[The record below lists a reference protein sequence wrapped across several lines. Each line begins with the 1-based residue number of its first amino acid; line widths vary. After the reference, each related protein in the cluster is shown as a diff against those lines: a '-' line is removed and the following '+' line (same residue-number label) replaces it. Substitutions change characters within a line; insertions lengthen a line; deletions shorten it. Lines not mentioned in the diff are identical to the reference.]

1 MYNVL
6 IRPLREQDALTS
18 YKWRN
23 DPDIWQNT
31 GRKPDKHIT
40 GQIETEWIRIVI
52 AERNSSRFAILAD
65 NKYIGNIQITNIVP
79 GEEGE
84 YHIFIGEK
92 NYWGKGIATLA
103 TWQLIRYARE
113 GLNLKRLYLFVK
125 PQNEAA
131 VRVYQKCGFVK
142 VSDEI
147 KMVCD
152 LSDVQNPTVSVFM
165 MTYNH
170 EDYIRQSVES
180 ALYQKT
186 DFDFDIVIG
195 EDCSTDNTRSVL
207 KTIADEYPG
216 KFRLLFHDRNL
227 GPHANQL
234 EVFKTCTGKYI
245 AFCEGD
251 DYWIDP
257 LKLKKQ
263 VDYLEGHPDTGMVCT
278 DYRKYY
284 QQAGKY
290 ISGCFNVKKYGD
302 KVTFSDYLLDMSS
315 ISTATVL
322 IRNDVVRLYGTEIPE
337 IMRNDFVVGDTPLWL
352 FTAAKSRIAVIPDE
366 TVVYRILDNSACH
379 FRSPEDH
386 YKFVVKGFKMADY
399 FYDRYGG
406 NDPDLLERLKRK
418 KFKAALFHG
427 FRTMNSGIAKESFN
441 NLMTSGLS
449 VKQKISA
456 WLMLTGSCNKLLNR
470 IAGAILKMNKPV
482 LSR

>member
-18 YKWRN
+18 YNWRN
-23 DPDIWQNT
+23 DPVIWENT
-31 GRKPDKHIT
+31 GRKPDRHIT
-40 GQIETEWIRIVI
+40 GQIETEWIRKVL
-52 AERNSSRFAILAD
+52 AEGNSSRFAILAD
-65 NKYIGNIQITNIVP
+65 NTYIGNIQITNILP

-84 YHIFIGEK
+84 YHVFIGEK

-113 GLNLKRLYLFVK
+113 GLNLKRLYLSVK
-125 PQNEAA
+125 PHNEAA

-142 VSDEI
+142 VSEEI

-152 LSDVQNPTVSVFM
+152 LSAVQIPTVSVFM
-165 MTYNH
+165 MAYNH

-180 ALYQKT
+180 ILYQKT

-207 KTIADEYPG
+207 KTITDEYPG
-216 KFRLLFHDRNL
+216 KFRLLLHEKNM

-234 EVFKTCTGKYI
+234 AVFNACTGKYV
-245 AFCEGD
+245 AMCECD

-263 VDYLEGHPDTGMVCT
+263 ADYLEKHPETGMVCT
-278 DYRKYY
+278 NYQKYY
-284 QQAGKY
+284 QNAGKY
-290 ISGCFNVKKYGD
+290 INNCFNSKKYRSQ
-302 KVTFSDYLLDMSS
+302 VAFSDYLLDMSS

-322 IRNDVVRLYGTEIPE
+322 IRNDIIRQYGTEIPE
-337 IMRNDFVVGDTPLWL
+337 ILRNGFIVGDTPLWL
-352 FTAAKSRIAVIPDE
+352 FAAAKSHIAVIPDE
-366 TVVYRILDNSACH
+366 TAVYRILDNSACH

-386 YKFVVKGFKMADY
+386 YKFVLKGSKMADY

-406 NDPDLLERLKRK
+406 NDPVLLERVERK
-418 KFKAALFHG
+418 KHKAALFHG
-427 FRTMNSGIAKESFN
+427 YRSMNSIMAGESFRK
-441 NLMTSGLS
+441 LMTYGLS

-456 WLMLTGSCNKLLNR
+456 WLMLIGSYNKLLNR
-470 IAGAILKMNKPV
+470 IAGVIIKVNKPA
-482 LSR
+482 LTR